1 MDKKAL
7 VLRLSSLGDVVL
19 TSCLVDPL
27 LELGYRPYLLTFEP
41 YGEIFLEDPR
51 LEVLQVKK
59 EELFKEH
66 TLNRLKG
73 FDLYLDMHKNL
84 RTLLLR
90 LKLGGHWKSYNKQS
104 LRRRLSV
111 YFKAFRKPYSVVR
124 AYLESIGY
132 RQGRPKILLSE
143 ERLRLWRQKLGN
155 YVCIAPGA
163 RYEKKR
169 YPYFDKVVELF
180 LREGYQVV
188 LVGDKRDRELTKDW
202 QGINLCGEL
211 SLLDV
216 VAVIKGALLFLGND
230 SGLLHVARAIG
241 TKAIQIYGGTHP
253 TLGFALE
260 PEEGL
265 YVFKNLYCQPC
276 DLHGKGGCRIG
287 EYPYPCLDIAP
298 EDILRLALG
307 LLKGRG

>member
-1 MDKKAL
+1 MDKRAL
-7 VLRLSSLGDVVL
+7 ILRLSSLGDVVL
-19 TSCLVDPL
+19 TSCLLDPL
-27 LELGYRPYLLTFEP
+27 IELGYSPYLLTFEP

-51 LEVLQVKK
+51 LKVFQIKK
-59 EELFKEH
+59 EELFRKQ
-66 TLNRLKG
+66 TLERLKG

-90 LKLGGHWKSYNKQS
+90 LKLGGRWKSYNKQS
-104 LRRRLSV
+104 IRRRLSI
-111 YFKAFRKPYSVVR
+111 YFKSLRKPYSVVR

-132 RQGRPKILLSE
+132 KEGRPKILLSE
-143 ERLRLWRQKLGN
+143 ERLKLWKQRLGS

-169 YPYFDKVVELF
+169 YPYFDKLTELF
-180 LREGYQVV
+180 LKEEYQVV
-188 LVGDKRDRELTKDW
+188 LVGDKRDRELTRNW

-216 VAVIKGALLFLGND
+216 GAVIKGALIFLGND
-230 SGLLHVARAIG
+230 SGLLHISRAVG

-260 PEEGL
+260 PDEGL
-265 YVFKNLYCQPC
+265 YVLKNLYCQPC
-276 DLHGKGGCRIG
+276 SLHGKGKCRLG
-287 EYPYPCLDIAP
+287 DYPYPCLDIAP
-298 EDILRLALG
+298 EEIFKLALG
-307 LLKGRG
+307 LLRERS